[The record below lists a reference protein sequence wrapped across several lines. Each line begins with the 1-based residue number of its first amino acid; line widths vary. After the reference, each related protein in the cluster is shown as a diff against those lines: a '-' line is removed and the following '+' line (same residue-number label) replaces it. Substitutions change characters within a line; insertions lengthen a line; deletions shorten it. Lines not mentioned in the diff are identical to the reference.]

1 VRRRLALCAVLTGL
15 AVPSAAAA
23 QEPAPPAGSDTLPAD
38 AHIEIAPQPPAPTVT
53 EAPSDVGPEGLVEAP
68 PPRARRKGLVLESTL
83 GVLGF
88 GGQFRHVAPPAY
100 WLHAQ
105 LGYEVTN
112 WLMLFGEGELAFTDT
127 GESQQ
132 ESNSKVLPLW
142 GFGAGARATFHA
154 TPRVGFFAQGEIDGL
169 SADVPH
175 NELTVLGFRNA
186 ESLGLSV
193 GGRVG
198 VQWYQIDRHMALTAQ
213 VGARDATGFAKV
225 ATTAGDTPIMWD
237 AALGLGYTF

>member
-1 VRRRLALCAVLTGL
+1 
-15 AVPSAAAA
+15 
-23 QEPAPPAGSDTLPAD
+23 
-38 AHIEIAPQPPAPTVT
+38 
-53 EAPSDVGPEGLVEAP
+53 PSDVGPEGLVEAP
-68 PPRARRKGLVLESTL
+68 PPRPRRKGLVLESTI

-142 GFGAGARATFHA
+142 GFGGGARATFHA
-154 TPRVGFFAQGEIDGL
+154 TPRVAFFAQGELDGL

-175 NELTVLGFRNA
+175 NELTVL
-186 ESLGLSV
+186 
-193 GGRVG
+193 
-198 VQWYQIDRHMALTAQ
+198 
-213 VGARDATGFAKV
+213 
-225 ATTAGDTPIMWD
+225 
-237 AALGLGYTF
+237 

>member
-1 VRRRLALCAVLTGL
+1 M
-15 AVPSAAAA
+15 PSAAAA
-23 QEPAPPAGSDTLPAD
+23 QEPAPPPGSDTLPAD
-38 AHIEIAPQPPAPTVT
+38 VHIEIAPQPPAPTVT

-142 GFGAGARATFHA
+142 GFGGGARATFHA
-154 TPRVGFFAQGEIDGL
+154 MPPEMSAPSKVTPTTLKAAKQKR
-169 SADVPH
+169 
-175 NELTVLGFRNA
+175 T
-186 ESLGLSV
+186 SL
-193 GGRVG
+193 
-198 VQWYQIDRHMALTAQ
+198 I
-213 VGARDATGFAKV
+213 
-225 ATTAGDTPIMWD
+225 
-237 AALGLGYTF
+237 